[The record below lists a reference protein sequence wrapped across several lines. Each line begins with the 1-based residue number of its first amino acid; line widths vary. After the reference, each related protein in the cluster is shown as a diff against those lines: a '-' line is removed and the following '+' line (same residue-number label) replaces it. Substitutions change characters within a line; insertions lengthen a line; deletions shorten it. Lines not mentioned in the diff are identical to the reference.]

1 MGEEEFYI
9 DNITNLFIE
18 NVLSEE
24 EKQFNLNVLYGK
36 ESSVDQIISIC
47 KKYPLNSTY
56 QIVLVKEAQDLSRSF
71 DGFTD
76 YFKNPLNSTILII
89 NYKHKSIDKRKSFFK
104 VLQKNAKVFESKKL
118 YDNQVQNWITDNVKG
133 AGFSIDRKSAILINE
148 HLGNSL
154 SKISNELE
162 KLFEIKKKEKIIE
175 LSDIE
180 KYIGISREYNNFEL
194 RRSLGEKNYNKAYQI
209 AQYFTEN
216 PSSNPLVVSISV
228 IFDFFNKLLIYH
240 SNSNL
245 DDRRL
250 ASMLG
255 INPYFISEYKLAS
268 SNYNLKQVVSII
280 SLIRDQNLSRES
292 EIKYLNSH
300 GINISWEKAKYSI
313 NTGLWGISIGGAET
327 LNSRDPLPE
336 SAYPSKVIKS
346 ESEELQ
352 IEFKTGELF
361 AINGKKGKPFELIQ
375 RLQILARDFGIGRDI
390 HVGDTIIGIK

>member
-56 QIVLVKEAQDLSRSF
+56 QIVLIKEAQDLSRSF

-118 YDNQVQNWITDNVKG
+118 YDNQVQNWVTERVQG
-133 AGFSIDRKSAILINE
+133 AGFSIDRKSTILINE

-154 SKISNELE
+154 SKISNEID
-162 KLFEIKKKEKIIE
+162 KLFEIKEKEKIIE

-180 KYIGISREYNNFEL
+180 KYIGISKEFNNFEL
-194 RRSLGEKNYNKAYQI
+194 RRALGEKNYNKAYQI
-209 AQYFTEN
+209 AQYFIEN

-255 INPYFISEYKLAS
+255 VNPYFLSEYKLAS

-280 SLIRDQNLSRES
+280 SLIRD
-292 EIKYLNSH
+292 Y
-300 GINISWEKAKYSI
+300 
-313 NTGLWGISIGGAET
+313 
-327 LNSRDPLPE
+327 DMF
-336 SAYPSKVIKS
+336 SKGV
-346 ESEELQ
+346 
-352 IEFKTGELF
+352 
-361 AINGKKGKPFELIQ
+361 
-375 RLQILARDFGIGRDI
+375 
-390 HVGDTIIGIK
+390 GIKKSDSILLKEMVLRIIKIN

>member
-56 QIVLVKEAQDLSRSF
+56 QIVLVKEAQDLSRTF

-118 YDNQVQNWITDNVKG
+118 YDNQVQNWIAENVQG
-133 AGFSIDRKSAILINE
+133 AGFSIDRKSATLINE

-180 KYIGISREYNNFEL
+180 KYIGISKEFNNFEL
-194 RRSLGEKNYNKAYQI
+194 RRALGEKNYNKAFQI

-255 INPYFISEYKLAS
+255 INHYFLSEYKLAS
-268 SNYNLKQVVSII
+268 SNYNLKQVVSVI
-280 SLIRDQNLSRES
+280 SLIRDYDMLS
-292 EIKYLNSH
+292 
-300 GINISWEKAKYSI
+300 
-313 NTGLWGISIGGAET
+313 
-327 LNSRDPLPE
+327 
-336 SAYPSKVIKS
+336 
-346 ESEELQ
+346 
-352 IEFKTGELF
+352 
-361 AINGKKGKPFELIQ
+361 KG
-375 RLQILARDFGIGRDI
+375 
-390 HVGDTIIGIK
+390 VGIKKSNSFLLKEMVLRIIKIN

>member
-9 DNITNLFIE
+9 DNITNLFIDH
-18 NVLSEE
+18 VLSEE

-36 ESSVDQIISIC
+36 ESSIDQIISIC

-71 DGFTD
+71 DSFID

-118 YDNQVQNWITDNVKG
+118 YDNQVQNWIIENVQG
-133 AGFSIDRKSAILINE
+133 AGFSIDRKSASLINE

-162 KLFEIKKKEKIIE
+162 KLLEIKNKEKIIE

-180 KYIGISREYNNFEL
+180 KYIGISKEFNNFEL
-194 RRSLGEKNYNKAYQI
+194 RRALGEKNYNKAFQI

-240 SNSNL
+240 LNSNL

-255 INPYFISEYKLAS
+255 INPYFLREYKLAS
-268 SNYNLKQVVSII
+268 TNYSLKQVVSII
-280 SLIRDQNLSRES
+280 SLIRDYDMFSKGVWVKKSDSFLLKEMVLRI
-292 EIKYLNSH
+292 IK
-300 GINISWEKAKYSI
+300 
-313 NTGLWGISIGGAET
+313 
-327 LNSRDPLPE
+327 
-336 SAYPSKVIKS
+336 
-346 ESEELQ
+346 
-352 IEFKTGELF
+352 
-361 AINGKKGKPFELIQ
+361 
-375 RLQILARDFGIGRDI
+375 
-390 HVGDTIIGIK
+390 II

>member
-9 DNITNLFIE
+9 DNITNLFID

-24 EKQFNLNVLYGK
+24 EKQFNLSVLYAK
-36 ESSVDQIISIC
+36 ETSVDQIISIC
-47 KKYPLNSTY
+47 KKYPLNSSH
-56 QIVLVKEAQDLSRSF
+56 QIVLIKEAQDLSRSF
-71 DGFTD
+71 DGFMD
-76 YFKNPLNSTILII
+76 YFKNPLSSTILII

-104 VLQKNAKVFESKKL
+104 LLQKNAKVFESKKL
-118 YDNQVQNWITDNVKG
+118 YDNQVQNWISENAHS
-133 AGFSIDRKSAILINE
+133 AGFSIDRKSAVLINE

-175 LSDIE
+175 LTDIE
-180 KYIGISREYNNFEL
+180 KYIGISKEFNNFEL
-194 RRSLGEKNYNKAYQI
+194 RRALGEKNYNKAFQI

-250 ASMLG
+250 ASVLG
-255 INPYFISEYKLAS
+255 VNPYFLSEYKLAS

-280 SLIRDQNLSRES
+280 SLIRDYDMLS
-292 EIKYLNSH
+292 
-300 GINISWEKAKYSI
+300 
-313 NTGLWGISIGGAET
+313 
-327 LNSRDPLPE
+327 
-336 SAYPSKVIKS
+336 
-346 ESEELQ
+346 
-352 IEFKTGELF
+352 
-361 AINGKKGKPFELIQ
+361 KG
-375 RLQILARDFGIGRDI
+375 
-390 HVGDTIIGIK
+390 VGIKKSNSFLLKEMVLRIIKIN